1 MLAFKVVSEEEY
13 NSTHSEKMREE
24 ERKRNMLILL
34 KLRPGF
40 FTSEEQARFEE
51 TSFEIKKTGLLV
63 AAGFISTSASRVW
76 MIKNE
81 NKSILLGIFS
91 IAFSYIPAFAWYKYY
106 QQ

>member
-1 MLAFKVVSEEEY
+1 MKQ
-13 NSTHSEKMREE
+13 E

-40 FTSEEQARFEE
+40 FTNEEQAKFEE
-51 TSFEIKKTGLLV
+51 TSFEIKKTGILV
-63 AAGFISTSASRVW
+63 ALGFLSTSASRVW

-81 NKSILLGIFS
+81 NKSILLGVCS
-91 IAFSYIPAFAWYKYY
+91 IAFSYMPAFVWYKYY